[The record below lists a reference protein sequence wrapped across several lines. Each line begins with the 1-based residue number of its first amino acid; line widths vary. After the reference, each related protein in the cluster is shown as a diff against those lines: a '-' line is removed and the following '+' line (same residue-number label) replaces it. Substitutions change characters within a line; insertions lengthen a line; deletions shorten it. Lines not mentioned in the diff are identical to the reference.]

1 MEKLITQKL
10 KLSPHTLK
18 HYEYKLN
25 TYFFYNVCNGTFW
38 KTDKDTGM
46 VIATLDGTLSCEGI
60 VNVLHKNNPD
70 ITLSELQIYFYEIFE
85 FLLKEGYICENL

>member
-1 MEKLITQKL
+1 MEKHITKKL
-10 KLSPHTLK
+10 MLAPHTLK
-18 HYEYKLN
+18 HYESGLN

-38 KTDKDTGM
+38 KTDKVTGL

-70 ITLSELQIYFYEIFE
+70 IPISELQKHFYETVK
-85 FLLKEGYICENL
+85 FLLKEGYICEHI